1 MKKIPCWECS
11 SKILIFHLSYNEDGI
26 YVCQPSLS
34 QML

>member
-1 MKKIPCWECS
+1 MEKNTLLGTFFQ
-11 SKILIFHLSYNEDGI
+11 ILILYLSYNEDGI